1 MNTTIEPKTHER
13 VSEMAAEIS
22 GKIIGI
28 YTGKAKRLLY
38 GNGWIYSIRRVQT
51 IVISFK
57 HFARAS

>member
-38 GNGWIYSIRRVQT
+38 GNG
-51 IVISFK
+51 
-57 HFARAS
+57 